1 MTSTPNLPLVSIMM
15 PARNAAKYLVATI
28 ESIQKQ
34 TYPHWELIFVD
45 DGSTDDTLTVIQRFA
60 LLDTR
65 IRVHPMPFGGRG
77 RARNTCLTHV
87 RGKYLAVCDA
97 DDISF
102 PNRFEKQ
109 VAFLEAHPNIGVVG
123 SAWIP
128 FAKEFPTETKPVR
141 AFPSASLEIQKAFK
155 RGKMRVHNATVMLRS
170 DLLNDFGTYN
180 VELRRAQDYEFFSRM
195 SLHGV
200 LFASMPEP
208 LLYYRQEADIPS
220 IAYFRENGMFMA
232 YADTI
237 LNGRTQPFNEFATSL
252 TGKFWHSYYTVKYLY
267 FHLKLTFQNSV
278 GR

>member
-45 DGSTDDTLTVIQRFA
+45 DGSTDDTLTVIQTFA

-65 IRVHPMPFGGRG
+65 IRVYPMPFGGRG
-77 RARNTCLTHV
+77 RARNTCLAHV

-109 VAFLEAHPNIGVVG
+109 VAFLEAHPNIGVIG

-141 AFPSASLEIQKAFK
+141 AFPSTSMEIQKAFK

-195 SLHGV
+195 SRQGV

-237 LNGRTQPFNEFATSL
+237 LNGRTQTFNEFATSI
-252 TGKFWHSYYTVKYLY
+252 TGKFWHSYYTAKYLY
-267 FHLKLTFQNSV
+267 FYLKLTFQNSA